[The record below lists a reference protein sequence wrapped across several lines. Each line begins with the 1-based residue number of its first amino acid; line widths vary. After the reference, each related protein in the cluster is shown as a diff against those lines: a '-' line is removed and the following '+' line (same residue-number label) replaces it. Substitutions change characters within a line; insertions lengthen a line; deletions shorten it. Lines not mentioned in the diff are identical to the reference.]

1 MDNRSGKIGEA
12 YVRRLLQEK
21 GYRILESNFH
31 SRYGEIDII
40 AEDGKYV
47 VFVEVKTRAPGS
59 LVRPLESVTAS
70 KRKKIIRTALC
81 YLSAHPTRLQ
91 PRFDTA
97 GLTTDRAGK
106 TVQSVEYI
114 ENSFDGHGL
123 S

>member
-12 YVRRLLQEK
+12 YVRRMLQEK

-59 LVRPLESVTAS
+59 LVRPLEAVTAS

-81 YLSAHPTRLQ
+81 YLSAHPTRL
-91 PRFDTA
+91 
-97 GLTTDRAGK
+97 
-106 TVQSVEYI
+106 
-114 ENSFDGHGL
+114 
-123 S
+123 